1 MAGERALCELAPV
14 WGACITSGL
23 GEPSS
28 THMLL
33 HGMVFVA
40 FRPLFFMCILF
51 SLLVFHTL
59 VLFPLSILCVYASP
73 CVFHNNNKVYP
84 SHRPPPQ
91 QRRRKRP
98 AARTSKPAT
107 TAASSKPRTRASAV
121 HVVSDDGHSGDDGM
135 SADEMTFVRGRR
147 QPAKAPTSPP
157 PGMVVRTPGT
167 KVRARGAS
175 VRVA

>member
-1 MAGERALCELAPV
+1 MVIIMRIMYGAGHVVCVEHHN
-14 WGACITSGL
+14 
-23 GEPSS
+23 
-28 THMLL
+28 HM
-33 HGMVFVA
+33 
-40 FRPLFFMCILF
+40 P
-51 SLLVFHTL
+51 TT
-59 VLFPLSILCVYASP
+59 
-73 CVFHNNNKVYP
+73 
-84 SHRPPPQ
+84 

-98 AARTSKPAT
+98 ATHRPTKAT
-107 TAASSKPRTRASAV
+107 TAASSKPRTRASV
-121 HVVSDDGHSGDDGM
+121 IVLSDDGHSGDDGV